1 MAVYSST
8 FFLGCAGNLLIL
20 LSVASHGQVN
30 LPTLIIFQM
39 YIYILHLFS
48 GLGLDPEQRHS
59 LISYPRFIKTQR
71 VYLSFVLYLCYT
83 CVTFVL
89 HLCYISVTLVLHV
102 NFQVR
107 QNPTSVFLASLATA
121 DLLLLTVC
129 LPLKM
134 AKLFTFS
141 WQVMK

>member
-1 MAVYSST
+1 MGLSLAVYSST

-20 LSVASHGQVN
+20 LSVASHGQVISFVIFRS
-30 LPTLIIFQM
+30 LIIVKA
-39 YIYILHLFS
+39 
-48 GLGLDPEQRHS
+48 DS
-59 LISYPRFIKTQR
+59 LILKLESVFLGVLATDFYL
-71 VYLSFVLYLCYT
+71 YLSFVL
-83 CVTFVL
+83 
-89 HLCYISVTLVLHV
+89 HV
-102 NFQVR
+102 NLKVR

-141 WQVMK
+141 WQVMQLEKIKRI